1 MNFNFILDKDYLS
14 YYILNRKMYNENAEI
29 SKIKDKLIKDND
41 LGYKK
46 ILGQEILKNSIY
58 FDDVNTKKLIKDF
71 INTDKFNQIYK
82 IYNNDSKE
90 NIAIKLLKGF
100 AHIDDN
106 ELEKVKD
113 NLWEKHMESYRKLL
127 NMGSYNPTIFLLD
140 KDVMNTINYLKSTN
154 EFQKLY
160 KETKLYI
167 DNVERCWN
175 ENKDRINKYLKD
187 ILKVEIDIKL
197 NVYISHPNCYNGYSF
212 GENNVVWGHYKGI
225 EDSNY
230 NLVYLV
236 HEGLHHLIPFEVND
250 NELVCYIKHSIIE
263 LASDYE
269 LYFLLNNESALTYG
283 HFYLKKYKKIIYPY
297 WLRYIGLNDYQIKE
311 RLEKDSI
318 NVDNYIKINNNDE
331 ANMNIYEFVNF
342 LVKQWETIITL
353 SKKAKQK

>member
-1 MNFNFILDKDYLS
+1 MKNRFLAVIFATLFLFNIIQPAFAGGVGYIDYDKVF
-14 YYILNRKMYNENAEI
+14 ENYQYA
-29 SKIKDKLIKDND
+29 
-41 LGYKK
+41 
-46 ILGQEILKNSIY
+46 KNSVREIE
-58 FDDVNTKKLIKDF
+58 TKGLEI
-71 INTDKFNQIYK
+71 QQYLAA
-82 IYNNDSKE
+82 KE
-90 NIAIKLLKGF
+90 
-100 AHIDDN
+100 
-106 ELEKVKD
+106 E
-113 NLWEKHMESYRKLL
+113 
-127 NMGSYNPTIFLLD
+127 
-140 KDVMNTINYLKSTN
+140 